1 MNTEKEIRELTEEEL
16 RQVTGG
22 NPNNYPG
29 SGAGL
34 GKQLDPANGQCSY
47 STSGL
52 SGYLIEEK
60 GGLLIPTSLSEELHQ

>member
-1 MNTEKEIRELTEEEL
+1 MNTEKEFRELTEEEL
-16 RQVTGG
+16 SQVTGG

-52 SGYLIEEK
+52 SGQLTDEN
-60 GGLLIPTSLSEELHQ
+60 GNLLVFP